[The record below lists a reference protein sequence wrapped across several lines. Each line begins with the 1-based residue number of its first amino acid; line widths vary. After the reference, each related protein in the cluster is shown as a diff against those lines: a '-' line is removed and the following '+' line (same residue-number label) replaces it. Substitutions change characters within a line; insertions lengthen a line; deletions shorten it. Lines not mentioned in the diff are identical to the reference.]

1 MVQLTHNSVSK
12 QQQISWDPRK
22 FLKVE
27 EIVIFSLN
35 KQAWPRV
42 QTYRDAV
49 RVKQDKQNPFPPVR
63 IHIYSYHGSQA

>member
-12 QQQISWDPRK
+12 QRNSWDPRK

-27 EIVIFSLN
+27 EVVIFSLN

-49 RVKQDKQNPFPPVR
+49 RVKQDKQNPFPPGR
-63 IHIYSYHGSQA
+63 IHTYSYCRSQA